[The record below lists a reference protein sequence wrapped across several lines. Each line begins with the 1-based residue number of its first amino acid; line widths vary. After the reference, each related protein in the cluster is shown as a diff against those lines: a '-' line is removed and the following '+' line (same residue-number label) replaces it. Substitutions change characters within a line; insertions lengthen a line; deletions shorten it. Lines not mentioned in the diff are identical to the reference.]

1 MERTAALGTLG
12 LIIGAVIAVYLNG
25 PLHLLPDSLS
35 RAVAALTRGRPSN
48 TSAFTD
54 EAPEVEPEKSVWQR
68 EWEGLGRGL
77 MHLARINARMREAQI
92 RETERASSA
101 PATTRPSNTHNL
113 DRLPQEPDRLKR
125 DVSRLAET
133 RPRKQAATPAPAAPP
148 PTAPAPATRPA
159 TATGRSLSI
168 RVVDVHVGADVVALG
183 IVPEATLNQHAK
195 SEKYLVYF
203 ELALTNTAAA
213 DARPVR
219 FRDFQLQ
226 DRQGL
231 LYSPLE
237 PASAPSVAVPPGQTR
252 RSGVVFAVYDDSA
265 PARLLYKTAA
275 GVYVPLSLSGPVIAP
290 GAK

>member
-48 TSAFTD
+48 ASAFTD
-54 EAPEVEPEKSVWQR
+54 ETPEVEPEKSVWQR

-133 RPRKQAATPAPAAPP
+133 RPREQAASPAPVTR
-148 PTAPAPATRPA
+148 PTA
-159 TATGRSLSI
+159 ATGRSLPV

-237 PASAPSVAVPPGQTR
+237 PASAPSAAVPPGQTR
-252 RSGVVFAVYDDSA
+252 RSGVVFAVYNDSA

-275 GVYVPLSLSGPVIAP
+275 GVYIPLSLSGPVIAP

>member
-48 TSAFTD
+48 ASAFTD
-54 EAPEVEPEKSVWQR
+54 ETPEVEPEKSVWQR
-68 EWEGLGRGL
+68 EWEGMGRGL

-92 RETERASSA
+92 REAERASSA
-101 PATTRPSNTHNL
+101 PATTRPSDARDL
-113 DRLPQEPDRLKR
+113 DRLPQKPDRLTR
-125 DVSRLAET
+125 NVSRLAET
-133 RPRKQAATPAPAAPP
+133 RPRKQAT
-148 PTAPAPATRPA
+148 TSVPATRPA
-159 TATGRSLSI
+159 TATGRSLPI

-183 IVPEATLNQHAK
+183 IVPEATLNQHAQ
-195 SEKYLVYF
+195 SGKYLVYF
-203 ELALTNTAAA
+203 ELALTNTAAADA

-237 PASAPSVAVPPGQTR
+237 PASAPSAALPPGQTR

-275 GVYVPLSLSGPVIAP
+275 EGYIPLSLSGPVIAP
-290 GAK
+290 GTK

>member
-12 LIIGAVIAVYLNG
+12 FIVGAVIVVYLNG

-48 TSAFTD
+48 ASAFTD
-54 EAPEVEPEKSVWQR
+54 ETPEVEPEKSLWQR

-77 MHLARINARMREAQI
+77 MHLAWANARMREAQL
-92 RETERASSA
+92 REAERVSSA
-101 PATTRPSNTHNL
+101 PAKTQPPDTEDL
-113 DRLPQEPDRLKR
+113 DRSHPKPDRLKR
-125 DVSRLAET
+125 DVSPLAET
-133 RPRKQAATPAPAAPP
+133 RPREQAPTPVTPP
-148 PTAPAPATRPA
+148 PTAQATVTQP
-159 TATGRSLSI
+159 TAETGSSLAV
-168 RVVDVHVGADVVALG
+168 RVAEVRVGAEVVALG

-195 SEKYLVYF
+195 SGKYLVYF

-213 DARPVR
+213 DARQVR

-237 PASAPSVAVPPGQTR
+237 PAGTPSAELPPGQTR

-265 PARLLYKTAA
+265 PARLLYQTAA
-275 GVYVPLSLSGPVIAP
+275 GAYIPLSLSGPVIVP
-290 GAK
+290 GTK